1 MDKSD
6 TLSTG
11 GRLFFRCPSPVQHRG
26 RDEPGDSGRRD
37 ADPQG
42 GWEVSIAAVT
52 LTGFVAI
59 EPKLL
64 FTKQTQTPVVNLR
77 VGTTPR
83 RIDVTT
89 GEWRDLP
96 SSFFTVNCW
105 RRLAYSVS
113 ASLHKGDPVIIRG
126 RLKSRT
132 WNDNGVMRSAVDIEA
147 DSVGHDMA
155 YGWAHYMKGLH
166 PSTEDMLKQMGI
178 TDTPYG
184 TESARDFESGSGYEA
199 ARQYDPAREYEPAR
213 EGGPANGAEG
223 EAAEG
228 TAEDSASP
236 SDGAL
241 AAGEV
246 PF

>member
-1 MDKSD
+1 M
-6 TLSTG
+6 
-11 GRLFFRCPSPVQHRG
+11 
-26 RDEPGDSGRRD
+26 
-37 ADPQG
+37 
-42 GWEVSIAAVT
+42 SIAAVT

-59 EPKLL
+59 EPRLL

-132 WNDNGVMRSAVDIEA
+132 WNDNGIMRSAVDIEA
-147 DSVGHDMA
+147 ESVGHDMSF
-155 YGWAHYMKGLH
+155 GWAHFMKGLH
-166 PSTEDMLKQMGI
+166 PGTEEMLKKMGI
-178 TDTPYG
+178 LETPYG
-184 TESARDFESGSGYEA
+184 IDPSREDEPSPDRDYGPS
-199 ARQYDPAREYEPAR
+199 REYEPAR
-213 EGGPANGAEG
+213 EGEAAGPAGFADPGEG
-223 EAAEG
+223 EAV
-228 TAEDSASP
+228 DSASLT
-236 SDGAL
+236 DDAL
-241 AAGEV
+241 DAGGV

>member
-1 MDKSD
+1 
-6 TLSTG
+6 
-11 GRLFFRCPSPVQHRG
+11 
-26 RDEPGDSGRRD
+26 
-37 ADPQG
+37 
-42 GWEVSIAAVT
+42 VSIAAVT
-52 LTGFVAI
+52 VTGFVAM
-59 EPKLL
+59 EPRLV
-64 FTKQTQTPVVNLR
+64 FTKQSLIPVVNLR

-83 RIDVTT
+83 RVDVTT

-147 DSVGHDMA
+147 ESVGHDMSF
-155 YGWAHYMKGLH
+155 GWAHFMKGLH
-166 PSTEDMLKQMGI
+166 PSTEELLKKMGI
-178 TDTPYG
+178 SETPYG
-184 TESARDFESGSGYEA
+184 IEPG
-199 ARQYDPAREYEPAR
+199 REFDLDREGEPA
-213 EGGPANGAEG
+213 GPAGLADPGEGA
-223 EAAEG
+223 
-228 TAEDSASP
+228 TEDSASLT
-236 SDGAL
+236 DGSL